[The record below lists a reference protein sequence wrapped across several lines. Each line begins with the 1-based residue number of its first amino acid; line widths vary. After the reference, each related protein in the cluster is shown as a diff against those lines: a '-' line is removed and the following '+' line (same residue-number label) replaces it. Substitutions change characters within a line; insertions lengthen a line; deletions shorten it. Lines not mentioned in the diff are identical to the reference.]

1 MGGIFHPDLRQRGIE
16 RKLAR
21 DARGVGVEDVRDD
34 AMVRER
40 IPDEMRLGQVGGGV
54 DLLQNRYDTVAPMPS
69 WRMAERDDTF
79 W

>member
-1 MGGIFHPDLRQRGIE
+1 MSRILHPHLGQCRIE
-16 RKLAR
+16 RQLAG
-21 DARGVGVEDVRDD
+21 DARRVGVEHVGDD
-34 AMVRER
+34 AMMRER

-54 DLLQNRYDTVAPMPS
+54 DFLQNRYETVAPMPS

>member
-1 MGGIFHPDLRQRGIE
+1 M
-16 RKLAR
+16 
-21 DARGVGVEDVRDD
+21 RDD
-34 AMVRER
+34 AMMRER

-54 DLLQNRYDTVAPMPS
+54 DFLQNRYETVAPMPS